1 MSKGMSMEEFR
12 AGLASEATKENEKLK
27 EEISNLKA
35 ALKKKNEEI
44 SALQQELKEVKH
56 HCQSLGNRCFVFS
69 RGVMCT
75 YCGCGELCPH
85 GLTDEEYH
93 AIAVFMKKNHLS
105 HTDENREK
113 VNEFIVNRRLQTA
126 KREFEERNKK

>member
-1 MSKGMSMEEFR
+1 MEEFR
-12 AGLASEATKENEKLK
+12 QQLSSEATEENEKLK
-27 EEISNLKA
+27 KEMADLKISIKEKNKEISSLKH
-35 ALKKKNEEI
+35 
-44 SALQQELKEVKH
+44 ELKDVKH
-56 HCQSLGNRCFVFS
+56 SCECLGNRCFVLT